1 MKKLFIPYLFV
12 ILFTGC
18 KASKDIIYLQDAG
31 SPALYSSTQI
41 SPIPEPVIKVGDL
54 LSITINSTSTPEAA
68 QPFNLPI
75 VPISKGENA
84 YNIGSGT
91 GVSGGAGGLQNY
103 LVDTEGK
110 IVFPVL
116 GKLLV
121 TGMTKMQLSDL
132 IKGRIFPRYL
142 KEEPIIL
149 IRFAGFKI
157 SVLGEVGSP
166 GVFNI
171 DNEKVSILE
180 ALAEARDLTMFGRRD
195 NILLIREK
203 DGKRET
209 IRIDIRNKNLI
220 NSPYYY
226 LQQNDVLYVQPNDK
240 KIRNTEYSATASIPL
255 SLLGTALSLTSL
267 VFILISK

>member
-1 MKKLFIPYLFV
+1 MKKLFIPFLFV
-12 ILFTGC
+12 IIFTGC
-18 KASKDIIYLQDAG
+18 KASKEIIYLQDAG
-31 SPALYSSTQI
+31 SPALYSSTQTF
-41 SPIPEPVIKVGDL
+41 PIPEPVIKIGDL
-54 LSITINSTSTPEAA
+54 LSITVNSGTPEAA

-75 VPISKGENA
+75 IPTSRGESA
-84 YNIGSGT
+84 YNIGRGT
-91 GVSGGAGGLQNY
+91 GITTTVGGLQNY

-110 IVFPVL
+110 IAFPVL
-116 GKLLV
+116 GKIIV
-121 TGMTKMQLSDL
+121 SGMTKMQLSDL
-132 IKGRIFPRYL
+132 IKSRIFPKYI

-149 IRFAGFKI
+149 IRFAGYKI
-157 SVLGEVGSP
+157 TVLGEVGGP

-180 ALAEARDLTMFGRRD
+180 ALAQAGDLTMFGRRD
-195 NILLIREK
+195 NILLIRENE
-203 DGKRET
+203 GKRET
-209 IRIDIRNKNLI
+209 IRLDIRNKNLI

>member
-1 MKKLFIPYLFV
+1 MKKIIYPIIVAFLLI
-12 ILFTGC
+12 GC
-18 KASKDIIYLQDAG
+18 KASKDIIYLQNAG
-31 SPALYSSTQI
+31 TPALYSSTQNY
-41 SPIPEPVIKVGDL
+41 PIPEPVIKIGDL
-54 LSITINSTSTPEAA
+54 LSITVNSSTPEAA

-75 VPISKGENA
+75 VPIAKGENA

-110 IVFPVL
+110 ITFPVL
-116 GKLLV
+116 GKIFV
-121 TGMTKMQLSDL
+121 TGMTKMQLAEL
-132 IKGRIFPRYL
+132 IKSRISPRYI

-149 IRFAGFKI
+149 IRFAGYQI
-157 SVLGEVGSP
+157 TVLGEVGGP
-166 GVFNI
+166 GVFSIN
-171 DNEKVSILE
+171 NEKVSILE
-180 ALAEARDLTMFGRRD
+180 ALAQAGDLTMFGRRD
-195 NILLIREK
+195 NILLIREN

-209 IRIDIRNKNLI
+209 IRIDLRNKNLI

-240 KIRNTEYSATASIPL
+240 KIRNTEYNATASIPL